1 MNRRLFLGKSALAVS
16 AIPALSLFTGCSNSR
31 GFSTSIDAVSDIDAL
46 AVSLRD
52 AKERS
57 DNTHSDSDNNIATAS
72 TSSNAAA
79 RVLLAASPALSQ
91 SGTYFAEKMPTL
103 PEESMLSALYLESDG
118 TSTMWER
125 YASYNDVAYQQFS
138 HQYTKLT
145 ATLRLF
151 DYKNTQ
157 QSASQ
162 FAPMAS
168 APLVRQ
174 LSPALAEGFSLFD
187 AALEIV
193 KSTIS
198 TTSLDAVTALLN
210 GFKSKIEELDGY
222 ENTLFTIVT
231 FLSIDKLLDVVRNK
245 ALSDLSFAN
254 SSEVMMSFAKMSIAA
269 ISLIGLSSL
278 EKISTASLSAGPALS
293 GEFADMTA
301 DEITVYLNGIS
312 LQSKLALLMMQMME
326 QYVTQTTVEVQGAV
340 TELTS
345 LTSDSELTAEE
356 VAARDELVAKL
367 KTQSSIM
374 GIVAMVMKALFAM
387 LSKQATDDGTAAA
400 TEGFSIDSD
409 AADFWM
415 LFGSDS
421 LPQDEA
427 FMLYMSDLQTA
438 LENGGDFATV
448 FELIS
453 GMSTNF
459 STQASTFASDTEN
472 DAYSFADMMANLSF
486 NFTSQTEND
495 AYNFATHMADLAY
508 GFTMKIEDDAYHFAL
523 QGMEWGYLFAS
534 RGEEVGLMADR
545 ILWMAVQIGQM
556 ADRIGEM
563 ADRIVYTEQLI
574 VYTEMLILDF
584 GLLIYGGM
592 KMVTNLMLT
601 GMALVLDREWY
612 TPAAEDQVLTL
623 IGGTMSQMMENM
635 QVYALAVLANQNV
648 LRETTLSAMEWVD
661 TPEPVIETTVET
673 KLF

>member
-1 MNRRLFLGKSALAVS
+1 MNRRKFLGNSVLAAS
-16 AIPALSLFTGCSNSR
+16 AIPAFSLFTGCNSSKENPSSTTQVSN
-31 GFSTSIDAVSDIDAL
+31 IDAL
-46 AVSLRD
+46 ASSLKNE
-52 AKERS
+52 KENS
-57 DNTHSDSDNNIATAS
+57 DTIHSDSSNNIAAS
-72 TSSNAAA
+72 STNSNAAA
-79 RVLLAASPALSQ
+79 RVLLASSLVSSQ
-91 SGTYFAEKMPTL
+91 SSPFFSDKLPVSTLSSLYFTGDE
-103 PEESMLSALYLESDG
+103 
-118 TSTMWER
+118 TSTIWDK
-125 YASYNDVAYQQFS
+125 YATYNDVAYQQFT

-145 ATLRLF
+145 ASLRLF

-157 QSASQ
+157 QSTAQSAS
-162 FAPMAS
+162 MAS
-168 APLVRQ
+168 APFVRQ
-174 LSPALAEGFSLFD
+174 LSPALADGFSLFD
-187 AALEIV
+187 AVLEMLNSNIG
-193 KSTIS
+193 
-198 TTSLDAVTALLN
+198 TTSLNAVAELLN
-210 GFKSKIEELDGY
+210 GFKSKMEGLDGS
-222 ENTLFTIVT
+222 ESILFAIAT
-231 FLSIDKLLDVVRNK
+231 FLSIDKLLEIIRNK

-254 SSEVMMSFAKMSIAA
+254 SSEVMMSFAKMSVAA
-269 ISLIGLSSL
+269 ISLIGLNSF
-278 EKISTASLSAGPALS
+278 EKLSAASAAASSSAS
-293 GEFADMTA
+293 GAFAGDMSA
-301 DEITVYLNGIS
+301 DEITAYLNGIS
-312 LQSKLALLMMQMME
+312 LQSKLTLLMMQMME
-326 QYVTQTTVEVQGAV
+326 QYVSQTTEEVQAAV
-340 TELTS
+340 TELTL
-345 LTSDSELTAEE
+345 LTGDSELTAED
-356 VAARDELVAKL
+356 VAARDELAAKL
-367 KTQSSIM
+367 KTQSTIM
-374 GIVAMVMKALFAM
+374 AIVAMVMKALFAM
-387 LSKQATDDGTAAA
+387 LSKQATNDGTAVA
-400 TEGFSIDSD
+400 TKGFSVDSD

-427 FMLYMSDLQTA
+427 FMRYMSDLQTA
-438 LENGGDFATV
+438 LESGGDFATV
-448 FELIS
+448 FGLIS

-459 STQASTFASDTEN
+459 STQAATFASNTES

-508 GFTMKIEDDAYHFAL
+508 SFTMKIEDDAYNFAF

-592 KMVTNLMLT
+592 KTITNLMLT

-612 TPAAEDQVLTL
+612 TPSAEDQILTL

-635 QVYALAVLANQNV
+635 QAYALAVLANQNV

-661 TPEPVIETTVET
+661 STQPIEATVVT